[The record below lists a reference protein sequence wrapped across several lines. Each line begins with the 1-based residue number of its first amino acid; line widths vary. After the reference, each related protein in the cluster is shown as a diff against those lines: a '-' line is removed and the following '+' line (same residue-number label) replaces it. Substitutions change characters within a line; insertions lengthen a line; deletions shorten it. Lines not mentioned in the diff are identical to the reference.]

1 MVNGGASS
9 WRVVLAA
16 CLTAV
21 AAVGSAADD
30 IGAPRDVDEWH
41 AVLAEAVG
49 EPLIDPVPRGFDLGL
64 YPSVGVVLGPP
75 DWVGYQLSLAV
86 SLNGGNA
93 FSLFAGYGYERGPNS
108 ESHLA
113 TLGWGGVRRLTAGRP
128 QRGFYGKFIRY
139 RRLEDF
145 DHGVH
150 HGVSVGV
157 EHGAGAFGVA
167 LEFGLARSEQN
178 HWAPVAQIAVKL
190 AAPVIIPLSRAPG
203 TRPEP

>member
-1 MVNGGASS
+1 M
-9 WRVVLAA
+9 LAV
-16 CLTAV
+16 CLAAV
-21 AAVGSAADD
+21 AAVSAAADD
-30 IGAPRDVDEWH
+30 GGPPRDVDEWH
-41 AVLAEAVG
+41 EMLAEAVEG
-49 EPLIDPVPRGFDLGL
+49 PFIDDSPRGFDLGF
-64 YPSVGVVLGPP
+64 YPSFGAVFGPP

-86 SLNGGNA
+86 SLSGGNA
-93 FSLFAGYGYERGPNS
+93 FSVFAAYGYERGANS
-108 ESHLA
+108 ESHMA
-113 TLGWGGVRRLTAGRP
+113 TMGWGGVRRLTAGRA

-145 DHGVH
+145 DHGLH

-178 HWAPVAQIAVKL
+178 HWAPVAQIVVKL

-203 TRPEP
+203 TTPEP